1 MQEGISLQQVLSYL
15 FVTVPIILAGI
26 IFINS
31 SIFREGNKIKI
42 ASELNIL
49 VGPLTQHRTWMSVL
63 CPFYVMRLVKETLCL
78 WQY

>member
-1 MQEGISLQQVLSYL
+1 MSFHNTQHQDSLHQEAMQEGISLQQVLSYL

-49 VGPLTQHRTWMSVL
+49 VGSLTQHRT
-63 CPFYVMRLVKETLCL
+63 
-78 WQY
+78 